1 MARHRTY
8 PIAFKRQVAQ
18 EFLSGEVSLHGLAK
32 RHDVCRNLIRV
43 WVEKYERGEFDD
55 EVEAANL
62 LEQYEARIAALE
74 RLVGRLALENDLLKN
89 VWPAPSASGF
99 RSALGSRPQRIRPRG
114 MPPAQME
121 IRAAWSS

>member
-18 EFLSGEVSLHGLAK
+18 EFLSGEVSLFGLAK
-32 RHDVCRNLIRV
+32 RHDICRNLIRV
-43 WVEKYERGEFDD
+43 WIEKYERGEFDS

-74 RLVGRLALENDLLKN
+74 RMVGRLALENDLLKN
-89 VWPAPSASGF
+89 LPRAGRPACGD
-99 RSALGSRPQRIRPRG
+99 RNGS
-114 MPPAQME
+114 E
-121 IRAAWSS
+121 